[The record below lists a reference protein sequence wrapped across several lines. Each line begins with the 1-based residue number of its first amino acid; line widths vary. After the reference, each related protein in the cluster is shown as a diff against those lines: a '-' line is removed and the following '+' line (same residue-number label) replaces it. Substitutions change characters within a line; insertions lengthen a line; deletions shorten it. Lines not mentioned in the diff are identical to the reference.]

1 MRLIYWIMC
10 FLSIVG
16 CFISIK
22 AGDVSAAID
31 KATISMLWYIIIKH
45 NDWVDELKHVI
56 DIMIDKLNDTIEEA
70 EKELQNSREQ

>member
-1 MRLIYWIMC
+1 MRLIYWTMC
-10 FLSIVG
+10 FLALIG

-22 AGDVSAAID
+22 TGDVSAAID
-31 KATISMLWYIIIKH
+31 KFTISMLWCIIIKH

-70 EKELQNSREQ
+70 EKELQNSQK